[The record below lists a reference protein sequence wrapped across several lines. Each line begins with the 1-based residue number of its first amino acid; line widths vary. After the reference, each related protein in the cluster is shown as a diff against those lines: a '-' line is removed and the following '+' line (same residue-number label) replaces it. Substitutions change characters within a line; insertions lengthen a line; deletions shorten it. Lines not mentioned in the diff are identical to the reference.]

1 MDCSLQDSSIH
12 GIFQARMLEWVAIF
26 FSRGIFPTQGLSLG
40 FLHCRQTLYC
50 LSHQGSDIVRS
61 EVRSEVVAIYVKKLV
76 KKGGNR
82 E

>member
-26 FSRGIFPTQGLSLG
+26 FPRGIFPTQGLSLG

-61 EVRSEVVAIYVKKLV
+61 EVVAIYVKKLV

>member
-26 FSRGIFPTQGLSLG
+26 FSRGIFPTQGLSPDL
-40 FLHCRQTLYC
+40 LHCRQTLYC